1 MVFNTDLSQEV
12 LKFSEEVILFRYPIS
27 YDANGDRIIETENP
41 TKYRLRAS
49 VQEVEQDVSWDTDVV
64 DLNESRTIYFPS
76 PYQGIDGTKFN
87 IQMRTRVTEEED
99 VPVDG
104 VKYKSNNYDL
114 VTKLAD
120 YPQYG
125 YECFIIE
132 RIK

>member
-1 MVFNTDLSQEV
+1 
-12 LKFSEEVILFRYPIS
+12 
-27 YDANGDRIIETENP
+27 
-41 TKYRLRAS
+41 
-49 VQEVEQDVSWDTDVV
+49 VQEIEQDVSWDSDVV
-64 DLNESRTIYFPS
+64 DLNESRTIFFPS
-76 PYQGIDGTKFN
+76 PYEGIDGSRFN
-87 IQMRTRVTEEED
+87 IRIRTRVNEAED

-104 VKYKSNNYDL
+104 IKYKKENYDL